1 LIPVNAGA
9 CTIGHRDTVTGFSA
23 TEGGAAMP
31 TIIDDLQRDHRN
43 MRALLDIVE
52 EELDA
57 LRERRPV
64 DFDLLGMI
72 MEYTLNYPQMVHHP
86 REDVLFRRLQKRDP
100 NAAAAVG
107 DLVEEHVTLAH
118 LTQRFAAAIGNIAR
132 GVGLE
137 RERFD
142 ALARDYVARNRAH
155 MQSEEHDFLPRA
167 LAALTDED
175 WAEIDASRA
184 AGGDPIFGEKVAA
197 AYERLFQRILKLHI

>member
-1 LIPVNAGA
+1 MG
-9 CTIGHRDTVTGFSA
+9 
-23 TEGGAAMP
+23 GGADMP
-31 TIIDDLQRDHRN
+31 AIIDDLQRDHRN

-57 LRERRPV
+57 LRERRAV

-86 REDVLFRRLQKRDP
+86 REDALFRRLQKRDQ

-107 DLVEEHVTLAH
+107 DLLQEHITLAE
-118 LTQRFAAAIGNIAR
+118 LTQRFAAAVGNIAR

-155 MQSEEHDFLPRA
+155 MESEEHDFLPRA
-167 LAALTDED
+167 LAALTDQD
-175 WAEIDASRA
+175 WADLEADRA
-184 AGGDPIFGEKVAA
+184 AGTDPVFGEKVAA
-197 AYERLFQRILKLHI
+197 AYERLFQRILRLHI